1 MECERLVKLVKSWYL
16 QVKDEALAPARMV
29 AFMEKHVAECPV
41 CMVDDG
47 VRQEVDRITRIVL
60 PPSKL
65 PKPKTSGED
74 DEDEVEEEKE
84 ESTDDDEN
92 EEESDD
98 DNDDD
103 EDDDSSDDTDDD
115 EEGFGDDFDDD
126 DNDDE

>member
-60 PPSKL
+60 PPSKM
-65 PKPKTSGED
+65 PKPKTVGE
-74 DEDEVEEEKE
+74 EEEKE
-84 ESTDDDEN
+84 PEEVVDDTDEDSEEETDEDNDEDQDEIEEVDEDFDDE
-92 EEESDD
+92 
-98 DNDDD
+98 
-103 EDDDSSDDTDDD
+103 EDDD
-115 EEGFGDDFDDD
+115 
-126 DNDDE
+126 